1 MNAPRLFGI
10 WLVAAGISSGGEPVT
25 IDFNALASGPVP
37 AELMAVEGEFRI
49 VGDAGKRVL
58 EMQPEP
64 VVEGALLLG
73 PSLKGAASIAAR
85 VKADKSRRAFPR
97 VGLGLHGISG
107 LKLRLVPAQKKIEL
121 FAGEEELASVGLEWT
136 GNGWMRLELMII
148 EMAGKWTVE
157 GRVWPDDG
165 KRPEQPTL
173 RAALK
178 EGPGQGRGSV
188 LGSPYSNKPIQFD
201 DVVVTDRS

>member
-1 MNAPRLFGI
+1 MNAPRFFGI

-37 AELMAVEGEFRI
+37 AEFMAVEGEFRI

-73 PSLKGAASIAAR
+73 PSLKAAASIAAR

-121 FAGEEELASVGLEWT
+121 LAGEEELASAALEWT
-136 GNGWMRLELMII
+136 ENGWTRLELMII
-148 EMAGKWTVE
+148 ETAGKWTAE
-157 GRVWPDDG
+157 GRVW
-165 KRPEQPTL
+165 
-173 RAALK
+173 A
-178 EGPGQGRGSV
+178 
-188 LGSPYSNKPIQFD
+188 
-201 DVVVTDRS
+201 